1 MVFSTQEGLK
11 MDVWGILLI
20 NAFETEVNDFYLSY
34 HLSYHLPVDFHEGYS

>member
-20 NAFETEVNDFYLSY
+20 NAFETEVND
-34 HLSYHLPVDFHEGYS
+34 